1 MKSFWRLMATGAF
14 VAALLLSPGS
24 AQADDILDQI
34 AEAIAMY
41 KEGDYSGAIAGLDF
55 ASTQIRQLLAGQ
67 AADALPAPLP
77 GWEAEDAET
86 TAMSGSMFGG
96 GISAERTYRKG
107 DAHVDVQLL
116 GESPML
122 QGMMMMFNN
131 PMIMSGSGK
140 SLKRIK
146 GQKAAVEYDGKD
158 RSGEIMMIVAGSVM
172 ITVRGSDVSQE
183 DLMAYAEAIDFEL
196 LGKLASGN

>member
-140 SLKRIK
+140 SL
-146 GQKAAVEYDGKD
+146 
-158 RSGEIMMIVAGSVM
+158 
-172 ITVRGSDVSQE
+172 
-183 DLMAYAEAIDFEL
+183 
-196 LGKLASGN
+196 

>member
-1 MKSFWRLMATGAF
+1 MKSLWRVMATGAF

-86 TAMSGSMFGG
+86 TAMSGTMFGG
-96 GISAERTYRKG
+96 GISAERAYRKG
-107 DAHVDVQLL
+107 DAQVDIQLL

>member
-1 MKSFWRLMATGAF
+1 MATGAF
-14 VAALLLSPGS
+14 VAALLLAPGS

-86 TAMSGSMFGG
+86 TAMSGTMFGG

-107 DAHVDVQLL
+107 DAEVDVQLL

-146 GQKAAVEYDGKD
+146 GHKAAVEYDGKD

-183 DLMAYAEAIDFEL
+183 DLTAYAEAIDFEL